1 VGAAIMMQEFVLDGR
16 KIESDRAFLSEFS
29 LTVPISVEIVSNV
42 DRFNDVLRGGY
53 GTPDGGFILRWTHS
67 SHSRAKFKKRVI
79 DFDDLVRL
87 IRQHGPG
94 GIEGEDNVILILE

>member
-1 VGAAIMMQEFVLDGR
+1 MIQEFVLDGH

-29 LTVPISVEIVSNV
+29 LSVPITVEIVSSV

-53 GTPDGGFILRWTHS
+53 GTPDGGFILRWKNS
-67 SHSRAKFKKRVI
+67 AHSRTKFKKRVI
-79 DFDDLVRL
+79 SFDELVDL

-94 GIEGEDNVILILE
+94 GEEAEDNVILILE